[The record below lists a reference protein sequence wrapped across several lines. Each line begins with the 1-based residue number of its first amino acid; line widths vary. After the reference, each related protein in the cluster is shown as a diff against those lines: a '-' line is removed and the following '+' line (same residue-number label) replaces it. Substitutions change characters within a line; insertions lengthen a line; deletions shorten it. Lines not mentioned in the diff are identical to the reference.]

1 MGKKI
6 LSQLEKIAYWL
17 QGKYMGPKM
26 TNELVNPHF
35 AFFHPNDKS
44 QFILALY
51 QIRLA
56 RNLGK
61 KIVLLTGCFDIL
73 HQEHRQFF
81 KKAKKE
87 GDILVVGLESD
98 KRVRKLKGKGRPI
111 NSFEVRVKKL
121 VRLNEVDSV
130 LKLPEDFDRRMV
142 RWQTLR
148 LIKPHLLAISSD
160 DPLEKRKREEC
171 QKIGCQA
178 KIVHQ
183 YNPEISTTKLLLDKK
198 GKFL

>member
-1 MGKKI
+1 MGRKI

-17 QGKYMGPKM
+17 QRKYMGSKM
-26 TNELVNPHF
+26 TTELIGLHF
-35 AFFHPNDKS
+35 AFFHPKDKS

-51 QIRLA
+51 RIRLA
-56 RNLGK
+56 RVLGK
-61 KIVLLTGCFDIL
+61 RTVLLTGCFDIL

-81 KKAKKE
+81 NKAKEE

-98 KRVRKLKGKGRPI
+98 KRLRKLKGEGRPI
-111 NSFEVRVKKL
+111 NSFKVRAKKI

-130 LKLPEDFDRRMV
+130 LKLPEDFGRRMV
-142 RWQTLR
+142 RWRILQ
-148 LIKPHLLAISSD
+148 LIKPHLLAISSH

-171 QKIGCQA
+171 QKVGCKV

-183 YNPEISTTKLLLDKK
+183 YNPKISTTKLLLDKK
-198 GKFL
+198 KIFF